1 LRNQRQLGIPDPRRD
16 GGREAVA
23 VLQSGMS
30 PLGVV
35 PGSVGVLV
43 PALTGPFTPPLEGVL
58 VAEPGVEP
66 DPVVSALPVIPD
78 VPSALPAGI
87 GTFGLVEFGE
97 AL

>member
-1 LRNQRQLGIPDPRRD
+1 
-16 GGREAVA
+16 V
-23 VLQSGMS
+23 S

-58 VAEPGVEP
+58 VAEPVVEP
-66 DPVVSALPVIPD
+66 DPVVSALLLIPD
-78 VPSALPAGI
+78 GPWVLPAI

>member
-1 LRNQRQLGIPDPRRD
+1 M
-16 GGREAVA
+16 EA
-23 VLQSGMS
+23 QSGARL
-30 PLGVV
+30 LGVA

-43 PALTGPFTPPLEGVL
+43 PVLTGPFTPPLEGVL
-58 VAEPGVEP
+58 KDEPVVEL
-66 DPVVSALPVIPD
+66 DPLVSALPVIPD